1 MPNVVDCVCGGK
13 ARIHRGEV
21 GFYVRCEFDPGFAS
35 ATEYCTAKRAAN
47 AWNKA
52 QLEMEQ
58 LTRDAVCAY
67 HRRKSYG
74 QYIAGIPVEL
84 PAKREDKS
92 ESVAEDVPRCQECG
106 KPMPPNTTRI
116 KYCSAVCA
124 DIVMDRQRSASIKR
138 RKLNKND
145 S

>member
-1 MPNVVDCVCGGK
+1 MRGRLPVVVNCVCGGK
-13 ARIHRGEV
+13 ARIGFGEV

-35 ATEYCTAKRAAN
+35 APEYITPKRAAN

-74 QYIAGIPVEL
+74 QYIAG
-84 PAKREDKS
+84 
-92 ESVAEDVPRCQECG
+92 G
-106 KPMPPNTTRI
+106 KM
-116 KYCSAVCA
+116 
-124 DIVMDRQRSASIKR
+124 
-138 RKLNKND
+138 
-145 S
+145 